1 MWIKPLMFCYKV
13 MHIWSHGLIGLNVPF
28 HALKKDQEKVQI
40 LDQRQEEE
48 IVLKE
53 LMVDLHVQERVK

>member
-1 MWIKPLMFCYKV
+1 MFIV
-13 MHIWSHGLIGLNVPF
+13 GLNVPF

-53 LMVDLHVQERVK
+53 LMVDLHVQERIK